1 MSITSYISLLTSIF
15 ILSCASTK
23 NTGTQENKQPV
34 KNPTAKTVKK
44 DSSSFTIAI
53 PEKTL
58 GIDSTS
64 ATKLITEKINH
75 SLFDKLLQKH
85 VSIKGSVNYKGF
97 IADKQQ
103 LNNYLLLLSETAP
116 SNSWTKEDKLA
127 YWMNAYNAFTI
138 KLIIDHYPIKS
149 IKNIKSPWD
158 YRFIKINK
166 KWYTLNDIEHRILR
180 KMNEPKIHFGINCAS
195 YSCPPLLNK
204 AFTSANVNND
214 LEFLAHQFI
223 NDNSRNT
230 ISENNIEVSKIFQ
243 WFSKDFKK
251 DGTLIDFLNN
261 YSNIQIMST
270 AKKSYKKYDWNLN
283 E

>member
-1 MSITSYISLLTSIF
+1 MSITSYISLFTSLL

-34 KNPTAKTVKK
+34 KNPTAKTIEK
-44 DSSSFTIAI
+44 DSSSFAIATPKKI
-53 PEKTL
+53 L
-58 GIDSTS
+58 DIDSTS
-64 ATKLITEKINH
+64 VTELVVEKINH
-75 SLFDKLLQKH
+75 NLFHELLQKH
-85 VSIKGSVNYKGF
+85 VNIKGNVNYKGF
-97 IADKQQ
+97 ISDKKQ
-103 LNNYLLLLSETAP
+103 LNTYLLLLSKTP
-116 SNSWTKEDKLA
+116 PGDSWTKEEKLA

-149 IKNIKSPWD
+149 IKDIKSPWD
-158 YRFIKINK
+158 YRFIKIDK

-204 AFTSANVNND
+204 AFTSATVNND

-223 NDNSRNT
+223 NDKSRNT
-230 ISENNIEVSKIFQ
+230 ISENNIELSKIFQ
-243 WFSKDFKK
+243 WFSKDFKT
-251 DGTLIDFLNN
+251 DGSLIDFLNN